1 LTILQIPR
9 VTIKRSGSRRCDPSQ
24 DHRDSSGRSSVQNN
38 FARSFSTGFAR
49 MVHRI
54 STVLVG
60 GTLRVPRVARGA
72 LNRVPMRR
80 QADVRT
86 PAAFQGGRP
95 SCQYCVPNWRRLAV
109 RTPSTSRGRPRA
121 FSWVPEWRQATGAS

>member
-80 QADVRT
+80 QAGRRNT
-86 PAAFQGGRP
+86 LCSTGRP
-95 SCQYCVPNWRRLAV
+95 
-109 RTPSTSRGRPRA
+109 
-121 FSWVPEWRQATGAS
+121 